1 MALAEL
7 AFSPWLA
14 FAAAC
19 IGAFLALD
27 AVSFPQVMAS
37 RPFISGT
44 LGGLL
49 FGNAVGGMLVGA
61 LLELLSMRHPPFG
74 AAKYPDTGPAGLV
87 AGAAYAA
94 SGADSIEALVVS
106 LIGGW
111 VVGWIGAYAAYGRRL
126 LNELILAKAGVPAVR
141 PARLEASQRIALGV
155 DAARGFLVTGAF
167 LVPVMLT
174 TALASGMPVAGPGAA
189 FGAAALV
196 TALSASIGAG
206 ARASAPDIRAWAMVL
221 LGALLTLAALG
232 WRP

>member
-7 AFSPWLA
+7 ALSPWLL

-27 AVSFPQVMAS
+27 AVSFPQVMVS
-37 RPFISGT
+37 RPFVSATI
-44 LGGLL
+44 GGLL
-49 FGNAVGGMLVGA
+49 FGSAAGGMLVGA

-87 AGAAYAA
+87 AGSAYAA
-94 SGADSIEALVVS
+94 SGAASIEALVAA

-111 VVGWIGAYAAYGRRL
+111 IVGWIGAYAAYGRRR
-126 LNELILAKAGVPAVR
+126 LNEIMLDRGGQISSNPS
-141 PARLEASQRIALGV
+141 RLEMGQRFALGI
-155 DAARGFLVTGAF
+155 DAARGFLVTGGF
-167 LVPVMLT
+167 LVPVTLT
-174 TALASGMPVAGPGAA
+174 TILAAGLPVSGPGAA

-206 ARASAPDIRAWAMVL
+206 ARVSAPDIRAWAMVL
-221 LGALLTLAALG
+221 LGALITLAALG